1 VSDELVLGP
10 FVDLPDTTRAA
21 VLMLARRRG
30 YAKGQQLFR
39 RGDRADEVMILQ
51 SGLAAVQNA
60 ARDGRQLTVE
70 VVGRED
76 VIGEMA
82 LAGAPRRTAA
92 VRALRDTEVLAI
104 DAQKLSALRAK
115 TLDLDMAVMGVLAD
129 TVRRLTDQLLE
140 ATLSTQ
146 ATRLRILLVRLR
158 RHFPDNRIA
167 ITQDLLAEMLGAQR
181 TTVSEL
187 LAVEEGLGTIARGR
201 GFVQVLD
208 VAALRA
214 SVMA

>member
-1 VSDELVLGP
+1 MLGP

-21 VLMLARRRG
+21 VLTLARHRG
-30 YAKGQQLFR
+30 YAEGQQLFR
-39 RGDRADEVMILQ
+39 RGDPADEVMILQ
-51 SGLAAVQNA
+51 SGLAAVQNIA
-60 ARDGRQLTVE
+60 KDGRRLTVE

-92 VRALRDTEVLAI
+92 VLALRDTEVLAI
-104 DAQKLSALRAK
+104 DAQKLSALRTK
-115 TLDLDMAVMGVLAD
+115 TLDLDTAVMAVLVD

-140 ATLSTQ
+140 ATLSTH
-146 ATRLRILLVRLR
+146 ATRLRILLMRLR
-158 RHFPDNRIA
+158 RHFPDGRIA

-187 LAVEEGLGTIARGR
+187 LAVEERLGTIARGR

-208 VAALRA
+208 VATLRETA
-214 SVMA
+214 MA